1 VGATETSITTP
12 GRLLHKDVCGHVVNG
27 MLPLDRPEQSG
38 AGGGS
43 IEAGTSLGRGGIRSP
58 GLSPGETGAGDA
70 RIQNGVGEQAANDVC
85 EVGARGMVRHPMVG
99 GTEEGGGHAES

>member
-1 VGATETSITTP
+1 MGATQTSITTT
-12 GRLLHKDVCGHVVNG
+12 GRLLHTDVRGHVVVG
-27 MLPLDRPEQSG
+27 LFLLDRPEQSG

-43 IEAGTSLGRGGIRSP
+43 IAAGTSLGSGGIPSP
-58 GLSPGETGAGDA
+58 RGATEAGDA